1 MTCIGTSIV
10 DKSNPTGGIEL
21 TTPGLSIQL
30 ATTEPLQFDI
40 QMSDFFNNILHF
52 TA

>member
-10 DKSNPTGGIEL
+10 DKSNPTEGIEP
-21 TTPGLSIQL
+21 TTLGLLIQL

-40 QMSDFFNNILHF
+40 QEPDFFYNILHF